1 MPSLEGKR
9 ILVLEDEPL
18 VAMLLEEMLLDF
30 GCEVIGPAYSIAQ
43 AVPLALEQPLDAA
56 VLDINVNGEMSHSVA
71 AILHSRGV
79 PFVFATGYGSAV
91 AVRPATDRRAR
102 LKPAAAATGPR
113 AAVEAGADSAAA
125 ADSTPT

>member
-56 VLDINVNGEMSHSVA
+56 VLDVNVNGEMSHSVA

-79 PFVFATGYGSAV
+79 PFAFATGYGSA
-91 AVRPATDRRAR
+91 
-102 LKPAAAATGPR
+102 
-113 AAVEAGADSAAA
+113 AGAADSATAPVLRKPYPAEKLAA
-125 ADSTPT
+125 VLTQLLGL